1 MYKKELENME
11 KRIEEKTEKTKKT
24 EGKINFEELLATA
37 VKLPLVCINRED
49 FLRRELQKYCDDD
62 VVTEAIEHNP
72 AYAGIPSRTISRIA
86 DSCIKFETAKVST
99 ISFAAGIPG
108 GFAMIGTLPA
118 DFIQY
123 YAHVLR
129 IMQKLAYLYG
139 WEELIGEDGAMD
151 DETNHLLILFTG
163 VMFGVNGAVAAVN
176 KLSAQIASKVVKTL
190 PQKALTKGLIYPI
203 VKKVATLLGIKMSK
217 DIFAKGVSKLIPIV
231 GGVVSGGVTFAS
243 YMPMAKKFKKYLS
256 GLKPADVNYYKKIK
270 EGKETEYIEA
280 NFSESEVEI
289 ISESIQQEI
298 DETYKENKQNEYPA
312 QDDENEVT
320 EIAE

>member
-1 MYKKELENME
+1 ME
-11 KRIEEKTEKTKKT
+11 KRIEKKSEKT
-24 EGKINFEELLATA
+24 EGKINFEELLETA

-86 DSCIKFETAKVST
+86 DSCIKYETAKVST
-99 ISFAAGIPG
+99 FSFAAGIPG
-108 GFAMIGTLPA
+108 GLAMIGTLPA

-129 IMQKLAYLYG
+129 IMQKLSYLYG
-139 WEELIGEDGAMD
+139 WNELIGEDGAMN

-176 KLSAQIASKVVKTL
+176 KLSAQIASRVVKTL

-203 VKKVATLLGIKMSK
+203 VKKVATILGVKMTK
-217 DIFAKGVSKLIPIV
+217 DVFAKGVAKVIPIV
-231 GGVVSGGVTFAS
+231 GGVVSGGITFAS
-243 YMPMAKKFKKYLS
+243 YMPMSKKFKKYLA
-256 GLKPADVNYYKKIK
+256 GLKPADVKYYKNIK
-270 EGKETEYIEA
+270 EGKEKDYYEVEFT
-280 NFSESEVEI
+280 ESEAETI
-289 ISESIQQEI
+289 NERLQQEL
-298 DETYKENKQNEYPA
+298 DEIEEEKDVKQNLNEEKVVA
-312 QDDENEVT
+312 ENLDEFK
-320 EIAE
+320 AEE